1 MTFFRVKNLT
11 EFPESYLMDVW
22 EELRVQLKAS
32 SVTGDE
38 KDEFILLAPGMV
50 LLPELILFCRT
61 FPNQAL
67 CFLVQGSSSELE
79 VIVFTHE
86 FSGDVLSF
94 VRSVKYYVGFDAKG
108 FHERLAPLFSPVT
121 SSRFT
126 SEFIAEV
133 LFDLSGVG
141 CLSAHP
147 AMFLEFGVKGKG
159 LRLFTEM
166 LSEFSEGRVSETG
179 WDNVPV
185 KYLYLNE
192 IIPYLETLL
201 LERGGSSSVQ
211 VRGEIEERLRWLLS
225 NRCSAPRAVLNV

>member
-1 MTFFRVKNLT
+1 MSLQRV
-11 EFPESYLMDVW
+11 F
-22 EELRVQLKAS
+22 EEAFNPSEETLKR
-32 SVTGDE
+32 
-38 KDEFILLAPGMV
+38 L
-50 LLPELILFCRT
+50 
-61 FPNQAL
+61 
-67 CFLVQGSSSELE
+67 
-79 VIVFTHE
+79 
-86 FSGDVLSF
+86 
-94 VRSVKYYVGFDAKG
+94 KG

-159 LRLFTEM
+159 LRLFTEL